1 VISVD
6 VNAHGLAVGV
16 LCSIVGCLWGM
27 GCGRECADPTQF
39 QSLIISN
46 PDLRWETVFK
56 EPRRLA
62 EIPHIEIGTAQTKR
76 LLAEIEADQACH
88 ISPWKLPRLVLARLE
103 GGREER
109 LIFSEMGERFVFLGH
124 RDWDHLGDATKGY
137 VLKGSS
143 AQEVKKVM
151 EAAKWRVFYPL
162 AKALS
167 EEADWANEIYKQSGR
182 LPAVSR
188 WPVVAR
194 LGGKYG
200 FLDTSS
206 KKVLIQARFDD
217 AHRFAEGLAAV
228 RVGGPDEG
236 KWGYIDPAGR
246 FVIEPQFGGAC
257 NFSEGLAAVTSGN
270 WMEGKQGYIDRTGKI
285 VIEAQ
290 FDVALPFDKGRAW
303 VCVHGKC
310 GQVDIHGKFEPSDW
324 QLEELPVPY
333 R

>member
-1 VISVD
+1 
-6 VNAHGLAVGV
+6 
-16 LCSIVGCLWGM
+16 M
-27 GCGRECADPTQF
+27 GCGRECANPTQF

-46 PDLRWETVFK
+46 PDLWWETVFK

-62 EIPHIEIGTAQTKR
+62 EIPHVEIGTARTKR
-76 LLAEIEADQACH
+76 LFAEIETDQACH
-88 ISPWKLPRLVLARLE
+88 ISTWKLPRLGVARLE

-109 LIFSEMGERFVFLGH
+109 LVFSEMGGRFVIVGH
-124 RDWDHLGDATKGY
+124 TDWDHLWDATKGY

-143 AQEVKKVM
+143 AQEMKKVM

-162 AKALS
+162 GKALS
-167 EEADWANEIYKQSGR
+167 DEAAWASEIKIQSGR

-206 KKVLIQARFDD
+206 KKVLIEARFDD
-217 AHRFAEGLAAV
+217 ARRFAEGLAAV

-246 FVIEPQFGGAC
+246 FVIEPQFGGTC
-257 NFSEGLAAVTSGN
+257 CFSEGLAAVTLGN
-270 WMEGKQGYIDRTGKI
+270 WMDGKLGYIDRTGKMI
-285 VIEAQ
+285 IEAQ
-290 FDVALPFDKGRAW
+290 FDVALPFERGRAW
-303 VCVHGKC
+303 VSLHGKC
-310 GQVDIHGKFEPSDW
+310 GQVDRHGKFEPSDW
-324 QLEELPVPY
+324 QLEELPVTY
-333 R
+333 W